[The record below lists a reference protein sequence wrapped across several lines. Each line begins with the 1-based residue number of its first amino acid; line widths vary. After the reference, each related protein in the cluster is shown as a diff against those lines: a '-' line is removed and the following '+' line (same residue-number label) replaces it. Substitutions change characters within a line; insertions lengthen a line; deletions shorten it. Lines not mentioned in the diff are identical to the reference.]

1 MTTLNAPVTSG
12 SLPVVPDGDHRGA
25 CLCRPDSRRE
35 RPTVDL
41 EVPRRCGG
49 RVSRM
54 PHEPVEFVLNCF
66 ERNIDDVT
74 SPGFLTRAVAQ
85 HQHPFAI
92 RTLLVN
98 NVNDESRAAT
108 LAQRCVERGEID
120 RFLLV
125 SDLRERGMR
134 ATNLRASDFGRYLHW
149 SDCCVAALVADGP
162 DLLCYVDVDLALLEP
177 HDWIATA
184 LDVMSADPRVA
195 VGNPAWVTA
204 GGETSALV
212 EADEVGQGYVLGY
225 GFADQ
230 VFLVRRST
238 FGRPLRRRWLPLWL
252 DCPATVRWV
261 YTPGGAFFEQFA
273 DGYMR
278 RQRLMRVTV
287 LGARFEPV
295 PMSNYSVK
303 SFRERVRR
311 RRDLLMLDALTRA
324 RRRWPG
330 RVTSPRLRT
339 TGLLDPA
346 YTSGT
351 AS

>member
-1 MTTLNAPVTSG
+1 MGLDATVRNMP
-12 SLPVVPDGDHRGA
+12 
-25 CLCRPDSRRE
+25 RE
-35 RPTVDL
+35 D
-41 EVPRRCGG
+41 
-49 RVSRM
+49 
-54 PHEPVEFVLNCF
+54 EPVEFVLNCF

-85 HQHPFAI
+85 HQFPFAI

-98 NVNDESRAAT
+98 NVDDERRAAR

-125 SDLRERGMR
+125 SRLRARGLRVTNLRER
-134 ATNLRASDFGRYLHW
+134 DFGRYLHW

-162 DLLCYVDVDLALLEP
+162 DFLCYVDVDLTLLEP
-177 HDWIATA
+177 HNWIAKSM
-184 LDVMSADPRVA
+184 DVMSGDPRVA
-195 VGNPAWVTA
+195 VGNPVWVSA

-212 EADEVGQGYVLGY
+212 EADEVGPGYVLGY

-238 FGRPLRRRWLPLWL
+238 FARPLRRRWLPLWL
-252 DCPATVRWV
+252 DCPATFRWV

-273 DGYMR
+273 DCYMR
-278 RQRLMRVTV
+278 RKSLLRVTV

-295 PMSNYSVK
+295 PMSNYSVQ
-303 SFRERVRR
+303 SLSERVSR
-311 RRDLLMLDALTRA
+311 RRDLLVLDALTRV

-346 YTSGT
+346 YPRGT
-351 AS
+351 AP